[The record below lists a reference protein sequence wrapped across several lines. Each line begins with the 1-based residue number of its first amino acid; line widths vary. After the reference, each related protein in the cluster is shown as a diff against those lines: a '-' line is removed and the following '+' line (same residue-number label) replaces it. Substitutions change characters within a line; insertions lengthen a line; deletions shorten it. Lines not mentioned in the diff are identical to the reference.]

1 MMDNRLYLIFTKAI
15 FVSILIVV
23 LPSCKKEDGE
33 IFEKPIGQVQL
44 KEIRS
49 DDKLHQQFIYNGAS
63 LVQEKWF
70 GFDCKNNPTD
80 VLTYIYQQ
88 GKLISL
94 ESTLRSLYSSTA
106 ALCDPNS
113 GITTEESYEYN
124 AQGRLHKTIRDNS
137 YTIYDYTTSGL
148 VAKQTLYSSSGTMIS
163 TTYFRHDARGNIIEE
178 QDAQGNSTQYEYDDQ
193 PNPFYLINQKP
204 GWISAYNKS
213 PNNVLKAS
221 GAVTFDRTIEYFP
234 NGLPRRVLENGVYY
248 TYHYE

>member
-1 MMDNRLYLIFTKAI
+1 MYHKLYLVLAKALFI
-15 FVSILIVV
+15 SILIVV

-33 IFEKPIGQVQL
+33 VFKKPVGQVQL
-44 KEIRS
+44 KEIRVDNQIRHS
-49 DDKLHQQFIYNGAS
+49 FIYHQTELA
-63 LVQEKWF
+63 EERWF
-70 GFDCKNNPTD
+70 GFDCKNTPTD
-80 VLTYIYQQ
+80 VFIYVYQQ
-88 GKLISL
+88 GKLTSL
-94 ESTLRSLYSSTA
+94 ETTLRSLYSSTA
-106 ALCDPNS
+106 ALCDPNT
-113 GITTEESYEYN
+113 GITTEESYEYDT
-124 AQGRLHKTIRDNS
+124 QGRLHKTIRDNS

-148 VAKQTLYSSSGTMIS
+148 VAKQTLYSSSGTIIS
-163 TTYFRHDARGNIIEE
+163 TTHFRHDARGNIIEE

-193 PNPFYLINQKP
+193 PNPFYLIKQKP

>member
-1 MMDNRLYLIFTKAI
+1 MYHKLYVVLVKAI
-15 FVSILIVV
+15 FLSILIV
-23 LPSCKKEDGE
+23 LPSCKKEDGDV
-33 IFEKPIGQVQL
+33 FKKPVGQVQL
-44 KEIRS
+44 KEIRVNNQIRNS
-49 DDKLHQQFIYNGAS
+49 FIYHQTDLA
-63 LVQEKWF
+63 EERWF

-80 VLTYIYQQ
+80 IFTYIYQQ
-88 GKLISL
+88 GKLTSL
-94 ESTLRSLYSSTA
+94 KSTLRSLYSSTA
-106 ALCDPNS
+106 ALCDPSS

-124 AQGRLHKTIRDNS
+124 AQGRLHKTIRNNS

-163 TTYFRHDARGNIIEE
+163 TTHFWYDTRGNIIEE

-193 PNPFYLINQKP
+193 PNPFYLIKQKP

-213 PNNVLKAS
+213 PNNVLKAA